1 MPFNTVSLERVLM
14 RLRQSST
21 AVFTITD
28 LRRITGWSRETAY
41 VYLNRMVKKG
51 LVNKVE
57 KGRFTVYDD
66 PFLVSTQLTYPSY
79 ISFLSALFLHG
90 KTTQTINEILVATP
104 RRKRSVE
111 AFGMRIRFVKLNPRL
126 IFGFKKVRKG
136 NSFISLAELEKAIVD
151 SLYLPRYCPLSE
163 TFNALRDADVEKVLE
178 YASRFQREAV
188 NRRLGYML
196 SLLGVKS
203 NLAVRSKTPYKLNP
217 AIKALGKFD
226 SKWRLYVN
234 EVLE

>member
-1 MPFNTVSLERVLM
+1 MSLERVLM
-14 RLRQSST
+14 RLRESSL

-28 LRRITGWSRETAY
+28 LRRITGCSRESAY
-41 VYLNRMVKKG
+41 VYLNRMVERR

-57 KGRFTVYDD
+57 RGKFTVYDD

-90 KTTQTINEILVATP
+90 KTTQTINEIQVVTP
-104 RRKRSVE
+104 KGKRSVKI
-111 AFGMRIRFVKLNPRL
+111 FGMEIRFVKLNPRL
-126 IFGFKKVRKG
+126 VFGFKKVRKG
-136 NSFISLAELEKAIVD
+136 NSFIFLAELEKAIVD

-163 TFNALRDADVEKVLE
+163 TFSALKDANVEKTLE
-178 YASRFQREAV
+178 YASRFQTEAV

-196 SLLGVKS
+196 SLLGVKAD
-203 NLAVRSKTPYKLNP
+203 LTIRSKTPYKLNP
-217 AIKALGKFD
+217 TIKTLGKFD